1 MNAFR
6 ITVFAALVGL
16 AGTMSSAQS
25 GEIGGSIALRV
36 EGALLDRSLCGSVA
50 GWNLSSRRLWA

>member
-1 MNAFR
+1 MVDFLSPSDRSERMSR
-6 ITVFAALVGL
+6 IRGRDTQPEL
-16 AGTMSSAQS
+16 A
-25 GEIGGSIALRV
+25 GSIALRV